1 MLLSSVISPPGCY
14 LKLRSPSFTTPPSR
28 LNAVYFRVSCLCIL
42 GNEVLAMWSDSFL
55 IVLALCIATASFA
68 QVDQRWAQRSHPSS
82 APVIEAGTASTQT
95 RRGVLPL
102 MLAVVLSD
110 GAIFSWTQRRW
121 TASKRAA
128 VAIWK

>member
-1 MLLSSVISPPGCY
+1 
-14 LKLRSPSFTTPPSR
+14 
-28 LNAVYFRVSCLCIL
+28 LCIL